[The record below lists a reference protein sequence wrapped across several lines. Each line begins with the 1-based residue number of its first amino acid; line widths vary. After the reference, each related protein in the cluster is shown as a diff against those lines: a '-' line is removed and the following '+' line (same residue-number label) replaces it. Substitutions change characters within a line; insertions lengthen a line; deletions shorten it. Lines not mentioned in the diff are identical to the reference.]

1 MNKSKILPYVEGAV
15 CIAMAV
21 VLSMIQIYKLPWGG
35 SVTLFSMLPIS
46 MYSIKHGLKKGL
58 GVAFIF
64 AVYQLASGIAMDGL
78 IAWGLTP
85 LMLVSCILL
94 DYIIAY
100 TSIGLSGIFRKFGVF
115 GWISGIIIAL
125 GIRFICHFTSGVVV
139 FHSSG
144 KLWEG
149 FATDNEFIYSFLYN
163 GAYIFPE
170 IVLTSIGAFLIFRV
184 PIIKKLIIGNQKS
197 TAN

>member
-46 MYSIKHGLKKGL
+46 MYSIKYGLKKGV
-58 GVAFIF
+58 GVAFLF
-64 AVYQLASGIAMDGL
+64 AVYQLAKGITMDGL
-78 IAWGLTP
+78 FAWGFTP
-85 LMLVSCILL
+85 LMLISCILL

-100 TSIGLSGIFRKFGVF
+100 TVIGLSGIFRKFDVF

-125 GIRFICHFTSGVVV
+125 GIRFICHFISGVVV
-139 FHSSG
+139 FHSAG

-170 IVLTSIGAFLIFRV
+170 IVLTSIGAFVIFRV
-184 PIIKKLIIGNQKS
+184 PVIKKLIIGNQKS